1 MYGDFLLSATCMLA
15 GPHGIKLAS
24 FLSLILCKLLC
35 TCVGS
40 TCITIQLAEAKK
52 VFITY
57 ILTIKVIYYMF
68 NILYVWIIDSKR
80 RYRVESLNRSKS
92 SSECF

>member
-57 ILTIKVIYYMF
+57 IILTIEVIYYMS
-68 NILYVWIIDSKR
+68 NIYII
-80 RYRVESLNRSKS
+80 
-92 SSECF
+92 F